1 MQLTIVSGLSGAGKT
16 VALRQF
22 EDLGWFCIDN
32 LLPDLLQPLIGHALA
47 HPSPRFACIALGV
60 DARANAREIEDFPLF
75 VDALKNRGVEVRV
88 LFLTAEND
96 VILRR
101 YAETRRRHPLVG
113 PEVTLAEAIGQER
126 RLLKPIADL
135 ADDVLDTSHT
145 NLHQLREAIQAR
157 IETSPQRGLALTL
170 LSFGFKNGVP
180 EGVDFV
186 FDARCLPNPH
196 WEPALRALSGRDAA
210 VAAYLDAYPEARDYA
225 ADLEQLLRRWL
236 PVFANRDRTWLTVA
250 IGCTG
255 GRHRSV
261 YLVERLGV
269 ALRDEVGSLSVKHR
283 DLGGAAP

>member
-22 EDLGWFCIDN
+22 EDLGWFCVDN
-32 LLPDLLQPLIGHALA
+32 LPPDLLQPLVAHALA
-47 HPSPRFACIALGV
+47 NPSPRFERLALGL
-60 DARANAREIEDFPLF
+60 DARANAREIEDFPLL
-75 VDALKNRGVEVRV
+75 VDTLKSRSVEVRV
-88 LFLTAEND
+88 LFLTAED
-96 VILRR
+96 GIILRR
-101 YAETRRRHPLVG
+101 FAETRRHHPLVG

-145 NLHQLREAIQAR
+145 NLHELRDAIQKL
-157 IETSPQRGLALTL
+157 IDLVPQRGLALTL
-170 LSFGFKNGVP
+170 LSFGFKNGIP

-196 WEPALRALSGRDAA
+196 WKPELRTLSGRDQP
-210 VAAYLDAYPEARDYA
+210 VVDYLDACPEAREYS
-225 ADLEQLLRRWL
+225 ADLERLLRRWL
-236 PVFANRDRTWLTVA
+236 PSFGRQKRSWLTVA

-261 YLVERLGV
+261 YLAERLGT
-269 ALRDEVGSLSVKHR
+269 ALRGVVASLNIKHR
-283 DLGGAAP
+283 DLGGTAP